1 MKLAKG
7 GSGIGKLSKLFKSIF
22 FRRKVSFISYEN
34 DDVSKLSA
42 PNQRNVC
49 LKDEFFHDLLDSVIG
64 AAYSVERR
72 FTYVEVADLIR
83 VDIAEFLC
91 ASAYHSSVRAKM
103 KSLKRKAQLKG
114 FFS

>member
-1 MKLAKG
+1 M
-7 GSGIGKLSKLFKSIF
+7 
-22 FRRKVSFISYEN
+22 
-34 DDVSKLSA
+34 SKLSA

-49 LKDEFFHDLLDSVIG
+49 LKDEFFHDLLDSAIG

-91 ASAYHSSVRAKM
+91 ASSLSFIGTSLSEDNEKKSPANGLFFM
-103 KSLKRKAQLKG
+103 KKIY
-114 FFS
+114 

>member
-1 MKLAKG
+1 M
-7 GSGIGKLSKLFKSIF
+7 FKSIF

-42 PNQRNVC
+42 PNQGNVC
-49 LKDEFFHDLLDSVIG
+49 LKDELFHALLYSAVGDAS
-64 AAYSVERR
+64 SVERR

-91 ASAYHSSVRAKM
+91 VSAYYSSVRAKM
-103 KSLKRKAQLKG
+103 KTVKRREP
-114 FFS
+114 S